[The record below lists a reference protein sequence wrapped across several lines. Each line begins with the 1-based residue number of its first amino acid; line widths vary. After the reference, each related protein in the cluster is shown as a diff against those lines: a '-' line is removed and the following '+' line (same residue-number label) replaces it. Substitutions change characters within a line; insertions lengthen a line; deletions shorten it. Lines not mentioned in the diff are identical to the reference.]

1 MSQIQSGILNQ
12 VRMSGLDVND
22 RAWQATTGAAI
33 NAERERAAHT
43 WSADGLWTT
52 LGKGAGEVFSLGL
65 YDAGPRSGISAAANF
80 FADSG
85 LPFSDFGLR
94 TEQVGELSGGTDS
107 AGRKTVN
114 RDEISPG
121 MFSSIRRSA
130 RFLDRADPQ
139 FTPNEAVVAMYGVDD
154 QGELFDEDTL
164 LKMFTARSEF
174 ELATR
179 RAVALREREIAIR
192 KRTWSPAANMA
203 VTFAGGFTDP
213 ATLASGMLA
222 GRIGNAASR
231 AFVTTEIAPGIVLP
245 GTASTIKNLAA
256 RNLIAGAENIGQ
268 GVLLADL
275 AGQDYNWH
283 DAMRDMAF
291 GATFGTAFGTFGT
304 DGAISQ
310 AAEIRT
316 LARRFKELSSVLSAI
331 EHGAELTDR
340 GALFYQH
347 VPGLTRTSTP
357 LDVAAAEMAYVADLD
372 HVERA
377 GGGGSNFGWLVGR
390 KVQMDGIGEVQVTGI
405 DGRDVIGTIDGRE
418 VKMNAAG
425 VSIDRYATLENGTR
439 VRLDDGTLGT
449 VETIVTESTPFADA
463 TRVPRRGDATTTVRV
478 VGDDGKVHN
487 LNPDELLVRSGTA
500 TVRRGQVV
508 FDPNNAQ
515 RAIVAFGKARN
526 ASTLAH
532 ETGHV
537 FRRTLRDI
545 DGELAAKIDEHY
557 GQNGQNWTVD
567 AEERF
572 ARDFEQY
579 MKEGKAPTKELATT
593 FERFAAWL
601 SDLWESIGGNKSQLT
616 DVQRE
621 AFGRLLDSDKS
632 KPIVGEL
639 GGKYAATRDSL
650 RRVLGKTKGS
660 TAVNALMLANAKAWS
675 RATGRNIDDYFEQV
689 VAGFTGSLR
698 NPFHAPIRQLP
709 PRTIIVGLEPPTSKG
724 ELGTTV
730 PDAPVPQN
738 GVVPSRENLARDTAA
753 ASDSPQ
759 AQPLLKQAPDT
770 ALIGREAKQPWEMTS
785 GEWRDWSNRPEHK
798 VERAQAE
805 KVADDAMAAVV
816 KLEEEVGT
824 ASKSAL
830 GSAGSAEG
838 ISPQAFGLAA
848 LADELRAQAE
858 FDEAFSKMPEDFKQ
872 RHAAAVKKYEVAHA
886 RYKTFESL
894 RTAQE
899 MIKEHPELALESQS
913 PNTALIGR
921 ESKLVLGNGRVLAV
935 KYAIIDADRLI
946 PSNDARKGFVR
957 NEAGDLNERPYH
969 DPTEGKASREKVYA
983 IADNP
988 DTSQIINDAPTS
1000 NVGPPI
1006 VGPNGVVYG
1015 GNARSMGIQ
1024 VAYSRG
1030 GPGASAIR
1038 TATLAA
1044 ADRFG
1049 IERATADGI
1058 KNPVLVRMVSA
1069 TDAGKPGELSRAL
1082 NEDVAT
1088 GRTADADAVSRG
1100 RLVKP
1105 DTASSISTA
1114 IGDRSIDEALR
1125 DPKTA
1130 MQIMKA
1136 MRDDGAVSDKDIS
1149 MFVQGDTLNNEGKLT
1164 VKRTLLGVVIP
1175 DVRTLAE
1182 TPPSI
1187 ENVFIRA
1194 LGPLV
1199 RLLQDTRGKASDFRL
1214 TIDDALRA
1222 LADYRRGD
1230 FDSFNQ
1236 MLMEPAGFTP
1246 EPWRDNPTGI
1256 AFARII
1262 AENKPTE
1269 VYRILNSM
1277 ADEAA
1282 EAKSGQV
1289 MLGADKPPE
1298 IEEIIGKHLGIDV
1311 LAQDKNPNEL
1321 AQDVLD
1327 LTDTLKSEDRS
1338 GALPLGGAK
1347 GQGLTGG
1354 RAARVEKAPRTSR
1367 VAILKGFDHPLLNVV
1382 TNAIFQD
1389 PLLDSAEKRSN
1400 ASAEQFDSL
1409 HMHTKVDGYL
1419 RQMHDHVTGAA
1430 TAAGI
1435 GRINIPKRM
1444 KFETEFREKVGR
1456 LVRDRT
1462 ATSATIADPHLRAA
1476 VETTRKTLREIGQL
1490 GKDNFVKNFDKFALD
1505 DNYLTRQWAF
1515 DKLHAMEKAHP
1526 GEVSN
1531 LFARAVMDAQ
1541 PALTPAEARVVG
1553 DLLRTKLFTHGKEAG
1568 IDRNAFAA
1576 GFTNREH
1583 LLRVLKENGV
1593 NPSAAVAI
1601 ADKVAMDK
1609 DNTATLSVAKR
1620 RTLINEKATIRTASG
1635 ATIGIED
1642 LLNNDAMAIVHGY
1655 GQQVIA
1661 EAAMT
1666 QVRRQI
1672 GAKVGMKFDTDAGL
1686 LEFLSSDMR
1695 NAGYSQA
1702 EVNKAMYL
1710 VETGVKRLR
1719 GIAIE
1724 DSGTWTDNLWRVR
1737 QGAAIAGN
1745 GAFGIPAAFEL
1756 GHAITR
1762 LGVRA
1767 TLANMPAV
1775 YRAWRELRTGNVNDP
1790 ALKAMLYTV
1799 GVGHDSVSAR
1809 YFGSWEHA
1817 TDPYQTNPEGRLA
1830 KFDKG
1835 LSAVARQ
1842 SRFASLVPQITE
1854 LSRLMAA
1861 NGVQHKLVQQALSG
1875 KQPSTRRLAWLGM
1888 DQTRWDNVAKM
1899 IQANHKKG
1907 AGGLVDVQ
1915 LDGGGWTDAQAKHDY
1930 IEAVRSQVNTIVQE
1944 GGIGASHPWLETE
1957 AGKVIFQFRQFGIMA
1972 YQRQTLA
1979 QYQIGDSDAIGRG
1992 MVAAVPFGMM
2002 QYMAAT
2008 YLNSLGRDDR
2018 DEYLDKM
2025 LTPDRMAIA
2034 AFSRA
2039 SFSSIGPVIYDS
2051 FAATAGFETLG
2062 GFRSSGLESDPL
2074 LGNPTFSIITA
2085 GRKGL
2090 GGGLRSMIDPDYD
2103 LSDENIRGI
2112 RTVVPFS
2119 RLPGTSL
2126 MWNQILNQTPSHSV
2140 NKIDNP

>member
-1 MSQIQSGILNQ
+1 MSQIDSGILNQ

-33 NAERERAAHT
+33 EAERQRAAHT

-52 LGKGAGEVFSLGL
+52 IGKANLEMFSAYQ
-65 YDAGPRSGISAAANF
+65 YDAGPRSGLSAAQNF
-80 FADSG
+80 YDDMGIQQAFAEPMDEMRRRDSQQR
-85 LPFSDFGLR
+85 LI
-94 TEQVGELSGGTDS
+94 
-107 AGRKTVN
+107 VN
-114 RDEISPG
+114 RDEIG
-121 MFSSIRRSA
+121 MGMTAQLVQSA
-130 RFLDRADPQ
+130 RNALSGEGRDRS
-139 FTPNEAVVAMYGVDD
+139 EAMVAVYGVDD
-154 QGELFDEDTL
+154 QGELFDEGTL
-164 LKMFTARSEF
+164 TKMFNARSEY
-174 ELATR
+174 ELANLR
-179 RAVALREREIAIR
+179 GRALREREVSTRRQSMSAPVNFAV
-192 KRTWSPAANMA
+192 SFAA
-203 VTFAGGFTDP
+203 GFVDP
-213 ATLASGMLA
+213 ATLLSGIGA
-222 GRIGNAASR
+222 GAIGSRIGAA
-231 AFVTTEIAPGIVLP
+231 ALTTEIAPGIVLP
-245 GTASTIKNLAA
+245 GTASTLKNLAT
-256 RNLIAGAENIGQ
+256 RGLIAGGENIGQ
-268 GVLLADL
+268 GAVLAEL
-275 AGQDYNWH
+275 AGQEYGWN

-291 GATFGTAFGTFGT
+291 GATFGAAFGTFGPN
-304 DGAISQ
+304 GAISQ
-310 AAEIRT
+310 AADIRM
-316 LARRFKELSSVLSAI
+316 ASRRFKEVSQLVSVLNR
-331 EHGAELTDR
+331 GAELTDQ
-340 GALFYQH
+340 GAMFFQH
-347 VPGLTRTSTP
+347 VPGVTKSSTP
-357 LDVAAAEMAYVADLD
+357 LDIAAAEMVRVDAFD
-372 HVERA
+372 HVEAA
-377 GGGGSNFGWLVGR
+377 GGGKSSFGWLVGR
-390 KVQMDGIGEVQVTGI
+390 KATFDGIGEVTVTGI

-418 VKMNAAG
+418 VKMG
-425 VSIDRYATLENGTR
+425 VNGVAVDRFAQMEPGTR

-449 VETIVTESTPFADA
+449 IETTVTESTPFADA
-463 TRVPRRGDATTTVRV
+463 TRVPRQGDATTTVRV
-478 VGDDGKVHN
+478 IGDDGKVHN
-487 LNPDELLVRSGTA
+487 LKPDELLARGGVA
-500 TVRRGQVV
+500 AVRRGQVV
-508 FDPNNAQ
+508 FDPANAQ

-545 DGELAAKIDEHY
+545 APDLALVIDDHY
-557 GQNGQNWTVD
+557 GQSGDRWTVD
-567 AEERF
+567 AEEQF

-579 MKEGKAPTKELATT
+579 MKEGKAPTKELAST
-593 FERFAAWL
+593 FERFAVWL
-601 SDLWESIGGNKSQLT
+601 SDLWQSIGGDKSKLT
-616 DVQRE
+616 ATQRE
-621 AFGRLLDSDKS
+621 AFGRLLDSDQS
-632 KPIVGEL
+632 KMVKGEL
-639 GGKYAATRDSL
+639 GGRYTATRDSL
-650 RRVLGKTKGS
+650 RRVLGDNDASKS
-660 TAVNALMLANAKAWS
+660 VNSLMLANAKAWS
-675 RATGRNIDDYFEQV
+675 RATGRNIDEYFDSV
-689 VAGFTGSLR
+689 IAGFTGSLR
-698 NPFHAPIRQLP
+698 NPFHAPIRRLP
-709 PRTIIVGLEPPTSKG
+709 ARTIVIGLEPPASKG

-730 PDAPVPQN
+730 PDGPAPEPVSPLFDQPAPV
-738 GVVPSRENLARDTAA
+738 AKTT
-753 ASDSPQ
+753 
-759 AQPLLKQAPDT
+759 PDT

-848 LADELRAQAE
+848 LADELRVQAE

-921 ESKLVLGNGRVLAV
+921 ESKLVLGSGRVLAV

-1030 GPGASAIR
+1030 GPGASTIR

-1049 IERATADGI
+1049 VERATADGI

-1069 TDAGKPGELSRAL
+1069 ADAGKPGELSRAL

-1105 DTASSISTA
+1105 DTASSISTI

-1125 DPKTA
+1125 DPKSA
-1130 MQIMKA
+1130 MQIMNA
-1136 MRDDGAVSDKDIS
+1136 LRDDNAVSDKDIS
-1149 MFVQGDTLNNEGKLT
+1149 MFVQGDTLNTEGKLT
-1164 VKRTLLGVVIP
+1164 IKRTLLGVVIP

-1214 TIDDALRA
+1214 TIDDTLRA
-1222 LADYRRGD
+1222 LSDYRRGD
-1230 FDSFNQ
+1230 FETFNQ
-1236 MLMEPAGFTP
+1236 MIMEPAGFTP
-1246 EPWRDNPTGI
+1246 EPWRDNPTAV

-1262 AENKPTE
+1262 SENKPTE

-1277 ADEAA
+1277 AEEAA
-1282 EAKSGQV
+1282 EAKSGQF

-1298 IEEIIGKHLGIDV
+1298 IEEIIGKHLGVEV

-1327 LTDTLKSEDRS
+1327 LTDTINSEGTS
-1338 GALPLGGAK
+1338 LPLGGTK
-1347 GQGLTGG
+1347 GSGTTGG
-1354 RAARVEKAPRTSR
+1354 RGVRTVGAMARTDR
-1367 VAILKGFDHPLLNVV
+1367 VGRLKGLNHPLANVI
-1382 TNAIFQD
+1382 TNAVFQD
-1389 PLLDSAEKRSN
+1389 PLLDSAGKRGN

-1409 HMHTKVDGYL
+1409 HMRAVVDGHL
-1419 RQMHDHVTGAA
+1419 RQMHDHISKAA

-1435 GRINIPKRM
+1435 GRINLPKRL
-1444 KFETEFREKVGR
+1444 KFEMQFREQVGKA
-1456 LVRDRT
+1456 VRDPSFT
-1462 ATSATIADPHLRAA
+1462 TSDPHLKAA
-1476 VETTRKTLREIGQL
+1476 VETHRKTTAAIGQL

-1505 DNYLTRQWAF
+1505 DNYLTRAWDF
-1515 DKLHAMEKAHP
+1515 KKLHDMRNTHTPA
-1526 GEVSN
+1526 EVSN
-1531 LFARAVMDAQ
+1531 LFEQAVLDAR
-1541 PALTPAEARVVG
+1541 PTLTRAEARILG
-1553 DLLRTKLFTHGKEAG
+1553 DSLQKKLFNYGKEAG
-1568 IDRNAFAA
+1568 IDGAGFAA
-1576 GFTNREH
+1576 GLTNREY
-1583 LLRVLKENGV
+1583 LLNTLRGNGIDE
-1593 NPSAAVAI
+1593 ATALAI
-1601 ADKVAMDK
+1601 ADKVAIDK
-1609 DNTATLSVAKR
+1609 DNTGTLSVAKR
-1620 RTLINEKATIRTASG
+1620 RTILNENASIRTARG
-1635 ATIGIED
+1635 ETIRVSD
-1642 LLNNDAMAIVHGY
+1642 LLNNDSMAIVHRY

-1666 QVRRQI
+1666 QVRRQV
-1672 GAKVGMKFDTDAGL
+1672 GAKVGVKWDNDAGM
-1686 LEFLSSDMR
+1686 LEFLAKDMKDS
-1695 NAGYSQA
+1695 GYSDA
-1702 EVNKAMYL
+1702 EVNKALYL
-1710 VETGVKRLR
+1710 IDSGIKRLR
-1719 GIAIE
+1719 GIALD
-1724 DSGTWTDNLWRVR
+1724 DSGVWSDNAWRVR
-1737 QGAAIAGN
+1737 QFAAIAGN

-1775 YRAWRELRTGNVNDP
+1775 LAAHKAMRKGDINDP
-1790 ALKAMLYTV
+1790 ALKAMLYTI
-1799 GVGHDSVSAR
+1799 GIGHDTISAR
-1809 YFGSWEHA
+1809 YFGSWEHG

-1830 KFDKG
+1830 AFDKG
-1835 LSAVARQ
+1835 LAGVAKAA
-1842 SRFASLVPQITE
+1842 RFLSLVPQITE
-1854 LSRLMAA
+1854 FSRMMAA
-1861 NGVQHKLVQQALSG
+1861 NGVQHKMVQQALSG
-1875 KQPSTRRLAWLGM
+1875 KVPSARRLAWLGM
-1888 DQTRWDNVAKM
+1888 DQARWNKVSAM
-1899 IQANHKKG
+1899 IKANHKKG
-1907 AGGLVDVQ
+1907 PGGLVDVQ
-1915 LDGGGWTDAQAKHDY
+1915 LDGGGWTDLQAKHDY
-1930 IEAVRSQVNTIVQE
+1930 IEAVRSSVNTIIQE

-1957 AGKVIFQFRQFGIMA
+1957 AGKLIFQFRQFGIMA
-1972 YQRQTLA
+1972 YSRQTLA
-1979 QYQIGDSDAIGRG
+1979 QYQIGDSDAIARG
-1992 MVAAVPFGMM
+1992 MLAAVPIGAM
-2002 QYMAAT
+2002 QYMATT
-2008 YLNSLGRDDR
+2008 YLTGLGREDR
-2018 DEYLDKM
+2018 DEYMAKM
-2025 LTPDRMAIA
+2025 LTPQRMAIA

-2039 SFSSIGPVIYDS
+2039 SFSSIGPVVYDT
-2051 FAATAGFETLG
+2051 FAATLGMETLG
-2062 GFRSSGLESDPL
+2062 GFRASGLESDPL
-2074 LGNPTFSIITA
+2074 LGNPTFAILTS
-2085 GRKGL
+2085 GRRGI
-2090 GGGLRSMIDPDYD
+2090 GGGLRSMFDPNYD
-2103 LSDENIRGI
+2103 LSDDNIRGI

-2119 RLPGTSL
+2119 RLPGTSI

-2140 NKIDNP
+2140 KAVDE

>member
-1 MSQIQSGILNQ
+1 MSQNPGGIIDQIRL
-12 VRMSGLDVND
+12 SGLDVNQQ
-22 RAWQATTGAAI
+22 AWDATSGAAI
-33 NAERERAAHT
+33 ERERERMAHS
-43 WSADGLWTT
+43 WSVDGLWKTI
-52 LGKGAGEVFSLGL
+52 GKAYGEYYSLGM
-65 YDAGPRSGISAAANF
+65 YDAGPRSGGSAIFNF
-80 FADSG
+80 LSDTGVLQPFADPTIPS
-85 LPFSDFGLR
+85 L
-94 TEQVGELSGGTDS
+94 DS
-107 AGRKTVN
+107 QGRINVN
-114 RDEISPG
+114 RDDVALG
-121 MFSSIRRSA
+121 MTGSIIQSA
-130 RFLDRADPQ
+130 RFTAASEGEGR
-139 FTPNEAVVAMYGVDD
+139 TEAKVSLYGVDD
-154 QGELFDEDTL
+154 QGNLFDEDTL
-164 LKMFTARSEF
+164 ERMFKAGSDY
-174 ELATR
+174 ELANL
-179 RAVALREREIAIR
+179 RARALREREVAIR
-192 KRTWSPAANMA
+192 KSEWTTAGNFAVSFAA
-203 VTFAGGFTDP
+203 GFVDP
-213 ATLASGMLA
+213 ASLLSGVGA
-222 GRIGNAASR
+222 GAVGSKVGGALLS
-231 AFVTTEIAPGIVLP
+231 TQIAPGIVLP
-245 GTASTIKNLAA
+245 GTASVMKNLAT
-256 RNLIAGAENIGQ
+256 RGLIAGGENVAQ
-268 GVLLADL
+268 GAVLAQL
-275 AGQDYNWH
+275 AGQEYGWH
-283 DAMRDMAF
+283 DAMRDI
-291 GATFGTAFGTFGT
+291 AFGTTFSTVFGAADSFRT
-304 DGAISQ
+304 AGDIQ
-310 AAEIRT
+310 AAVRKHQAATEI
-316 LARRFKELSSVLSAI
+316 LSGLNA
-331 EHGAELTDR
+331 GAELTDR
-340 GALFYQH
+340 GVLFYQH

-357 LDVAAAEMAYVADLD
+357 LDVAAAEMAYIADLD

-377 GGGGSNFGWLVGR
+377 GGGGSGFGWLVGR
-390 KVQMDGIGEVQVTGI
+390 KVRMDGIGEVEVTGV

-508 FDPNNAQ
+508 FDPN
-515 RAIVAFGKARN
+515 RAGRAVVAFGKAKN
-526 ASTLAH
+526 ATTLIHEVAH
-532 ETGHV
+532 TV
-537 FRRTLRDI
+537 QQMIRDVAPEHA
-545 DGELAAKIDEHY
+545 DAMNEHY
-557 GQNGQNWTVD
+557 GQTGDNWTVD
-567 AEERF
+567 AHERF
-572 ARDFEQY
+572 ADDMVVFQ
-579 MKEGKAPTKELATT
+579 KEGKAPTKELQSV
-593 FERFAAWL
+593 FEQFSQWL
-601 SDLWESIGGNKSQLT
+601 ADVWESFRGKDSVLT
-616 DVQRE
+616 DTQRE
-621 AFGRLLDSDKS
+621 VFGRLLDKDQS

-639 GGKYAATRDSL
+639 GGKYVAVRDSL
-650 RRVLGKTKGS
+650 RRVLGDTDQARA
-660 TAVNALMLANAKAWS
+660 TNAVMLAHAKAWS
-675 RATGRNIDDYFEQV
+675 RAKGRNIDDFFDEV
-689 VAGFTGSLR
+689 IAGFTDSLR

-724 ELGTTV
+724 ELGTTAV
-730 PDAPVPQN
+730 DAPAPVAE
-738 GVVPSRENLARDTAA
+738 V
-753 ASDSPQ
+753 SPLFD
-759 AQPLLKQAPDT
+759 APEPVLVTTPDT
-770 ALIGREAKQPWEMTS
+770 ALIGREA
-785 GEWRDWSNRPEHK
+785 N
-798 VERAQAE
+798 
-805 KVADDAMAAVV
+805 
-816 KLEEEVGT
+816 
-824 ASKSAL
+824 
-830 GSAGSAEG
+830 
-838 ISPQAFGLAA
+838 
-848 LADELRAQAE
+848 
-858 FDEAFSKMPEDFKQ
+858 
-872 RHAAAVKKYEVAHA
+872 
-886 RYKTFESL
+886 
-894 RTAQE
+894 
-899 MIKEHPELALESQS
+899 
-913 PNTALIGR
+913 
-921 ESKLVLGNGRVLAV
+921 LVLGNGRVLAV

-946 PSNDARKGFVR
+946 PSNDARRGFVR

-1058 KNPVLVRMVSA
+1058 KNPVLVRIVSA
-1069 TDAGKPGELSRAL
+1069 ADAGKPGELSRAL

-1088 GRTADADAVSRG
+1088 ARTSDVDAVSRA
-1100 RLVKP
+1100 RLVRP
-1105 DTASSISTA
+1105 TTSTGIAAA
-1114 IGDRSIDEALR
+1114 IGEQTISEALG

-1130 MQIMKA
+1130 MTIAKSLNE
-1136 MRDDGAVSDKDIS
+1136 DGAFTDGDLQK
-1149 MFVQGDTLNNEGKLT
+1149 FTQGDTLNEEGKIT
-1164 VKRTLLGVVIP
+1164 VKKTLLGILIP
-1175 DVRTLAE
+1175 DVRTLRE
-1182 TPPSI
+1182 TPASI
-1187 ENVFIRA
+1187 ERLLTRA
-1194 LGPLV
+1194 LGPLH
-1199 RLLQDTRGKASDFRL
+1199 RLLTDTRGRASDFRL
-1214 TIDDALRA
+1214 TLDSALQA
-1222 LADYRRGD
+1222 IIDYRKGG
-1230 FDSFNQ
+1230 FDNFDQ
-1236 MLMEPAGFTP
+1236 MLMEPAGFIP
-1246 EPWRDNPTGI
+1246 EPWRENTSGI
-1256 AFARII
+1256 ALARIMLDR
-1262 AENKPTE
+1262 KPTE
-1269 VYRILNSM
+1269 VYELLSQM
-1277 ADEAA
+1277 ADDAA
-1282 EAKSGQV
+1282 EAKDGGG
-1289 MLGADKPPE
+1289 LFGAEKPPE
-1298 IEEIIGKHLGIDV
+1298 VEEIIAKHLGIDV

-1327 LTDTLKSEDRS
+1327 LADTLKSEDRN
-1338 GALPLGGAK
+1338 GALPLGGTK

-1389 PLLDSAEKRSN
+1389 PLLDSAAKRSN

-1419 RQMHDHVTGAA
+1419 RQMYDHVTGAA

-1655 GQQVIA
+1655 GKQVIA

-1672 GAKVGMKFDTDAGL
+1672 GAKVGMKFDTDSGL
-1686 LEFLSSDMR
+1686 MEFLSSDMR

-1719 GIAIE
+1719 GIALE

-1775 YRAWRELRTGNVNDP
+1775 YQAWRALRTGNVNDP
-1790 ALKAMLYTV
+1790 ALKAMLYTI

-1830 KFDKG
+1830 KADKVLG
-1835 LSAVARQ
+1835 AVARK

-1854 LSRLMAA
+1854 FSRLMAA

-1875 KQPSTRRLAWLGM
+1875 KQPSARRLAWLGM
-1888 DQTRWDNVAKM
+1888 DQTRWNAVAAQIK
-1899 IQANHKKG
+1899 ANHKKG
-1907 AGGLVDVQ
+1907 PGGLVDVQ

-1930 IEAVRSQVNTIVQE
+1930 IEAVRSQVNTIIQE

-1992 MVAAVPFGMM
+1992 MIAAVPFGMM

-2008 YLNSLGRDDR
+2008 YLNSLGRNDR
-2018 DEYLDKM
+2018 EEYLDKM

-2126 MWNQILNQTPSHSV
+2126 MWNEILNQTPSHSV

>member
-1 MSQIQSGILNQ
+1 MSQIPSGIANQ
-12 VRMSGLDVND
+12 VRLSGLDVND

-33 NAERERAAHT
+33 EAERERAAHT
-43 WSADGLWTT
+43 WSADGFWTT
-52 LGKGAGEVFSLGL
+52 MGKGAGEFFSLGY
-65 YDAGPRSGISAAANF
+65 YDAGPRSGISAMGDFLNDNPIVS
-80 FADSG
+80 FADLEPTNFRST
-85 LPFSDFGLR
+85 SDR
-94 TEQVGELSGGTDS
+94 IGEVTGTDG
-107 AGRKTVN
+107 AGRLTLNRDQLGLSMTASLRRAARYADRSDRNFTVN
-114 RDEISPG
+114 
-121 MFSSIRRSA
+121 
-130 RFLDRADPQ
+130 
-139 FTPNEAVVAMYGVDD
+139 EAKLALYGTDD
-154 QGELFDEDTL
+154 QGQLFDEGTL
-164 LKMFTARSEF
+164 LKLAAAGSDY

-179 RAVALREREIAIR
+179 RAVAMREREAAGR
-192 KRTWSPAANMA
+192 KQSMNPAMNFA
-203 VTFAGGFTDP
+203 VSFVGGFYDP
-213 ATLASGMLA
+213 AILASGMAA
-222 GRIGNAASR
+222 GAVGNRIGGALL
-231 AFVTTEIAPGIVLP
+231 TTEIAPGIVLP
-245 GTASTIKNLAA
+245 GTANVFKSLAT
-256 RNLIAGAENIGQ
+256 RGIIAGGENVAQ
-268 GVLLADL
+268 SVVLADL
-275 AGQDYNWH
+275 AGQDYNWN

-291 GATFGTAFGTFGT
+291 GATFGTAFGTFGP

-310 AAEIRT
+310 AAEIRM
-316 LARRFKELSSVLSAI
+316 ASRRFKEVSQLMSMVNR
-331 EHGAELTDR
+331 GAELTDR
-340 GALFYQH
+340 GAMFFQH
-347 VPGLTRTSTP
+347 VPGLTRTSTM
-357 LDVAAAEMAYVADLD
+357 LDIAAAEMVRVQAFD
-372 HVERA
+372 HVEAA
-377 GGGGSNFGWLVGR
+377 GGGRSDFGWLVGR
-390 KVQMDGIGEVQVTGI
+390 KATFDGIGEVTVTGI
-405 DGRDVIGTIDGRE
+405 DGRDVVGTIDGRE
-418 VKMNAAG
+418 VRMG
-425 VSIDRYATLENGTR
+425 VNGVAIDRFAQLQPGTR

-449 VETIVTESTPFADA
+449 IDTPITESTPFADA

-487 LNPDELLVRSGTA
+487 LNPDELLARGGVA
-500 TVRRGQVV
+500 AVRRGQVV
-508 FDPNNAQ
+508 FDPANAQ
-515 RAIVAFGKARN
+515 RAIVAFGKARD

-532 ETGHV
+532 EPGHV

-545 DGELAAKIDEHY
+545 DSVLADKMNEHY
-557 GQNGQNWTVD
+557 GQNGDGWTVD

-579 MKEGKAPTKELATT
+579 VKEGKAPTPELQTT
-593 FERFAAWL
+593 FQRFAAWL
-601 SDLWESIGGNKSQLT
+601 ADLWESIGGNKAELT
-616 DVQRE
+616 DIQRQ
-621 AFGRLLDSDKS
+621 AFGSLLDSNKARA
-632 KPIVGEL
+632 INGEL
-639 GGKYAATRDSL
+639 GSNYANVRAQL
-650 RRVLGKTKGS
+650 RRAIGENHGS
-660 TAVNALMLANAKAWS
+660 KAVESLMLANAKAWS
-675 RATGRNIDDYFEQV
+675 RATGRNIDEYFDSV
-689 VAGFTGSLR
+689 IAGFTGSLR
-698 NPFHAPIRQLP
+698 NPFHAPIRRLP
-709 PRTIIVGLEPPTSKG
+709 GRVTIAKG
-724 ELGTTV
+724 R
-730 PDAPVPQN
+730 
-738 GVVPSRENLARDTAA
+738 PSGFINQYIEGMIQHIDMPGR
-753 ASDSPQ
+753 
-759 AQPLLKQAPDT
+759 AQ
-770 ALIGREAKQPWEMTS
+770 REAQLLGLNDPNDARAK
-785 GEWRDWSNRPEHK
+785 WR
-798 VERAQAE
+798 AGLAE
-805 KVADDAMAAVV
+805 KRVIDDAARVEDMENARREGQESETIDAMAAEAARDAYVRERMVVVGHAIDRDGAIRSAFTPDRVAQINADIGIKARSWLFGNNSDVV
-816 KLEEEVGT
+816 KVNPRQREQVRYALDGTITVNHAFVHMHAPDRMAAFHAPLMRLEFLRDAIDSGIRPDSPDLVGFIE
-824 ASKSAL
+824 SYGFDK
-830 GSAGSAEG
+830 
-838 ISPQAFGLAA
+838 
-848 LADELRAQAE
+848 AQANAHAIGVE
-858 FDEAFSKMPEDFKQ
+858 RLFRQIDRRTGSGAKKPVTVTADKPAPKLKPED
-872 RHAAAVKKYEVAHA
+872 AV
-886 RYKTFESL
+886 
-894 RTAQE
+894 
-899 MIKEHPELALESQS
+899 
-913 PNTALIGR
+913 
-921 ESKLVLGNGRVLAV
+921 
-935 KYAIIDADRLI
+935 
-946 PSNDARKGFVR
+946 
-957 NEAGDLNERPYH
+957 
-969 DPTEGKASREKVYA
+969 
-983 IADNP
+983 
-988 DTSQIINDAPTS
+988 
-1000 NVGPPI
+1000 
-1006 VGPNGVVYG
+1006 
-1015 GNARSMGIQ
+1015 
-1024 VAYSRG
+1024 
-1030 GPGASAIR
+1030 
-1038 TATLAA
+1038 ATV
-1044 ADRFG
+1044 
-1049 IERATADGI
+1049 ERA
-1058 KNPVLVRMVSA
+1058 V
-1069 TDAGKPGELSRAL
+1069 
-1082 NEDVAT
+1082 
-1088 GRTADADAVSRG
+1088 
-1100 RLVKP
+1100 
-1105 DTASSISTA
+1105 
-1114 IGDRSIDEALR
+1114 
-1125 DPKTA
+1125 
-1130 MQIMKA
+1130 
-1136 MRDDGAVSDKDIS
+1136 
-1149 MFVQGDTLNNEGKLT
+1149 DTLNNSEPEP
-1164 VKRTLLGVVIP
+1164 TLSFSRV
-1175 DVRTLAE
+1175 
-1182 TPPSI
+1182 SI
-1187 ENVFIRA
+1187 EQ
-1194 LGPLV
+1194 
-1199 RLLQDTRGKASDFRL
+1199 RLLQAADSLRPMTATDAAIAEGKANNGSEYYDETSISFEWPDKLPTEIVEALQGQPKHIQEMFTAGNGRGRGADTMNEIGVDAMIEIAREGTGKTSRWAPKIGDVMQGYKIDVIAKGELARKISEAKDIIASMGEPNASLLSWMHDNPGNSRGRMLLKPQEIGTNALLRINDKTFEVRDSKEGFRELVGINGNDGVRIPLDSLEHVPADGGSFIQGNRWRGPKPVKDVGGADVLPEAVEIPPAEDFSPL
-1214 TIDDALRA
+1214 AVLDDGMTAPTPQLEWDPIA
-1222 LADYRRGD
+1222 QAWLDPIAD
-1230 FDSFNQ
+1230 
-1236 MLMEPAGFTP
+1236 AGF
-1246 EPWRDNPTGI
+1246 GSS
-1256 AFARII
+1256 
-1262 AENKPTE
+1262 
-1269 VYRILNSM
+1269 L
-1277 ADEAA
+1277 
-1282 EAKSGQV
+1282 
-1289 MLGADKPPE
+1289 
-1298 IEEIIGKHLGIDV
+1298 
-1311 LAQDKNPNEL
+1311 NEL

-1389 PLLDSAEKRSN
+1389 PLLDSAAKRSN

-1419 RQMHDHVTGAA
+1419 RQMYDHVTGAA

-1490 GKDNFVKNFDKFALD
+1490 GKDNFVKNFDKFALN

-1541 PALTPAEARVVG
+1541 PALTPAEASVLG

-1593 NPSAAVAI
+1593 NQATAVTI

-1672 GAKVGMKFDTDAGL
+1672 GAKVGMKFDTDSGL
-1686 LEFLSSDMR
+1686 MEFLSSDMR

-1719 GIAIE
+1719 GIALE

-1775 YRAWRELRTGNVNDP
+1775 YQAWRALRTGNVNDP
-1790 ALKAMLYTV
+1790 ALKAMLYTI

-1817 TDPYQTNPEGRLA
+1817 TDPYQTNREGKLA
-1830 KFDKG
+1830 KFDKV
-1835 LSAVARQ
+1835 LSAAARL
-1842 SRFASLVPQITE
+1842 SRFISGVPQITE
-1854 LSRLMAA
+1854 FSRLMAA

-1875 KQPSTRRLAWLGM
+1875 KQPSARRLAWLGM
-1888 DQTRWDNVAKM
+1888 DQARWDNVAKM

-1907 AGGLVDVQ
+1907 PGGLVDVQ

-1930 IEAVRSQVNTIVQE
+1930 IEAVRSQVNTIIQE

-1992 MVAAVPFGMM
+1992 MIAAVPFGMM

-2008 YLNSLGRDDR
+2008 YLNSLGRNDR
-2018 DEYLDKM
+2018 EEYLDKM

-2090 GGGLRSMIDPDYD
+2090 GGGLRAMIDPDYD
-2103 LSDENIRGI
+2103 LSDDNIRGI

-2126 MWNQILNQTPSHSV
+2126 MWNQILNQTPAKSINRV
-2140 NKIDNP
+2140 DEP